1 MQQAS
6 VSHGADSRPEH
17 SHALHSVTRRDYLVQ
32 IHIENGPFQY
42 HNKPVRSFLLCK
54 CPGSGCDLADFH
66 PYFPMSRRA
75 GLTPV
80 CSQASTQQPGPALL
94 SSFCLQSPDGDAS
107 PGWAPARSMFPAPV
121 VGIDLVMLSQ
131 AQASPATS
139 RQPEIEI
146 ILCCDHT

>member
-1 MQQAS
+1 MQQPAS
-6 VSHGADSRPEH
+6 VSQGADSRPEH
-17 SHALHSVTRRDYLVQ
+17 SHALNSVTRRDCLVH
-32 IHIENGPFQY
+32 IHIQNGPFQY

-54 CPGSGCDLADFH
+54 CPGSGCDFH

-80 CSQASTQQPGPALL
+80 ARPAL
-94 SSFCLQSPDGDAS
+94 SSRAQPYFQVSVSSLLMVMPAPS